1 MPTAQNMDFD
11 HNKLI
16 TEVAKQTLLSV
27 GLKRKGK
34 SRLYYDD
41 NGWWCTIVEFQPS
54 GFSKGSY
61 LNVGVSW
68 LLYEQDYWSFDVGSQ
83 EGSDRG
89 FASAESESEFANA
102 VFEKAMRAKE
112 IVENN
117 REKFSTISKAHEYY
131 QSIKREGWAY
141 YYAAV
146 IAGLNCEFAIARE
159 NFDSLLAYPER
170 TEWQKML
177 NLRSRELM
185 GLLGHPKEFVEA
197 ITGIVLR
204 TRALLRLE
212 KKDAALLGLPPVEEI

>member
-1 MPTAQNMDFD
+1 MDFD

-16 TEVAKQTLLSV
+16 AQVAKQTLLPA

-41 NGWWCTIVEFQPS
+41 NGWWCTIIEFQPS

-83 EGSDRG
+83 EGSGRR
-89 FASAESESEFANA
+89 FVSADNENEFTND

-117 REKFSTISKAHEYY
+117 RERFSTVTKAHEYY
-131 QSIKREGWAY
+131 QSIQRSGWSY

-146 IAGLNCEFAIARE
+146 IAGMNRQFDAAEQ
-159 NFDSLLAYPER
+159 NFNSSLAYPER
-170 TEWQKML
+170 TEWQKEL
-177 NLRSRELM
+177 NLRTRKLMSLM
-185 GLLGHPKEFVEA
+185 GQPKEFAEA
-197 ITGIVLR
+197 VFQIVLNSR
-204 TRALLRLE
+204 ILRRLE
-212 KKDAALLGLPPVEEI
+212 NREPALLGLPSVEEF

>member
-1 MPTAQNMDFD
+1 MDFD

-16 TEVAKQTLLSV
+16 AEAAKQTLLPA

-68 LLYEQDYWSFDVGSQ
+68 LLYEEGHWSFNVGSRQ
-83 EGSDRG
+83 QG
-89 FASAESESEFANA
+89 FSSAENENDFKNA
-102 VFEKAMRAKE
+102 VFEMTMNAKD

-117 REKFSTISKAHEYY
+117 RERFSTISKAHEYY
-131 QSIKREGWAY
+131 QSIKREGWAF

-146 IAGLNCEFAIARE
+146 IAGLNHQFAVAEE
-159 NFDSLLAYPER
+159 NFNSLLAYPE
-170 TEWQKML
+170 TYEWQREL
-177 NLRSRELM
+177 NSRSRELM
-185 GLLGHPKEFVEA
+185 RLLERPEQFVEA
-197 ITGIVLR
+197 VTRIILNSR
-204 TRALLRLE
+204 TLHRLE
-212 KKDAALLGLPPVEEI
+212 NKEPTLLGLPSVEEF